1 MSALPLPNDPFD
13 LAAWLERVMAARPG
27 AEREAQALLLLQAL
41 EAPPTLDGLTVP
53 GAFPQEGGGHLH

>member
-1 MSALPLPNDPFD
+1 MPAFASLTLSPA
-13 LAAWLERVMAARPG
+13 
-27 AEREAQALLLLQAL
+27 LLQAL